1 MGTQQI
7 LLIVLSVIIVGV
19 AIAVGI
25 SMFNSQAYNSNK
37 TAIASDAQSFAA
49 QVVQYYKTP
58 QSQGGFGNGTATDEA
73 GVLISLED
81 VQAALE
87 SYLGFSKPVGPDDNN
102 GIENENGSYWI
113 SAIDN
118 GAGTVEITGLGNAE
132 RGGNQPKIV
141 TTVTLPAGTIV
152 ASATDEPVE

>member
-25 SMFNSQAYNSNK
+25 SMFNSQSYNSNK
-37 TAIASDAQSFAA
+37 TAIASDAQGFAA

-58 QSQGGFGNGTATDEA
+58 QSQGGFGNGTATDPDSGA
-73 GVLISLED
+73 LISLDE
-81 VQAALE
+81 VQDALE
-87 SYLGFSKPVGPDDNN
+87 SYLGFTDTVNDDDA
-102 GIENENGSYWI
+102 GVSNENGIYWI
-113 SAIDN
+113 SAID
-118 GAGTVEITGLGNAE
+118 GDAGTVKITGLGNAV
-132 RGGNQPKIV
+132 RGGNQPQIV

-152 ASATDEPVE
+152 AAASDEEVD

>member
-37 TAIASDAQSFAA
+37 TAIASDAQSFAT

-58 QSQGGFGNGTATDEA
+58 TSQGGAGGVIVDDAAGLTAICGYMGFDPTTHQ
-73 GVLISLED
+73 IS
-81 VQAALE
+81 
-87 SYLGFSKPVGPDDNN
+87 
-102 GIENENGSYWI
+102 NENGI
-113 SAIDN
+113 FTIDIASA
-118 GAGTVEITGLGNAE
+118 TSVTITGLGTAQK
-132 RGGNQPKIV
+132 GNPAVQPKIV
-141 TTVTLPAGTIV
+141 TTVTLPAGTITAN
-152 ASATDEPVE
+152 ASDQAVGS

>member
-25 SMFNSQAYNSNK
+25 SMFNSQSYNSNK
-37 TAIASDAQSFAA
+37 TAIASDAQGFAA

-58 QSQGGFGNGTATDEA
+58 QSQGGFGNGTATDPDTGE
-73 GVLISLED
+73 LINLED
-81 VQAALE
+81 VQDALE
-87 SYLGFSKPVGPDDNN
+87 SYLGFTDTVGD
-102 GIENENGSYWI
+102 GVGVINENGEYWI
-113 SAIDN
+113 SAID
-118 GAGTVEITGLGNAE
+118 GDAGTVKITGLGNAV
-132 RGGNQPKIV
+132 RGGNQPQIV

-152 ASATDEPVE
+152 AAASDEEVN

>member
-25 SMFNSQAYNSNK
+25 SMFNSQSYNSNK
-37 TAIASDAQSFAA
+37 TAIASDAQGFAA

-58 QSQGGFGNGTATDEA
+58 QSQGGFGNGTATDPET
-73 GVLISLED
+73 GELINLED
-81 VQAALE
+81 VQDALE
-87 SYLGFSKPVGPDDNN
+87 SYLGFTDTVGD
-102 GIENENGSYWI
+102 GVGVINENGEYWI
-113 SAIDN
+113 SAID
-118 GAGTVEITGLGNAE
+118 GDAGTVKITGLGNAV
-132 RGGNQPKIV
+132 RGGNQPQIV

-152 ASATDEPVE
+152 AAASDEEVN

>member
-37 TAIASDAQSFAA
+37 TAIASDAQSFAT

-58 QSQGGFGNGTATDEA
+58 QSQGGFGGGTAKDA
-73 GVLISLED
+73 SDVLIPLED
-81 VQAALE
+81 TIAALYA
-87 SYLGFSKPVGPDDNN
+87 YLGWTDGETD
-102 GIENENGSYWI
+102 NENGLYAVTDVTST
-113 SAIDN
+113 
-118 GAGTVEITGLGNAE
+118 TVEITGYGLSKKGTTW
-132 RGGNQPKIV
+132 PSVV
-141 TTVTLPAGTIV
+141 TTVTFPNGTVTAVAGDDGAATGP
-152 ASATDEPVE
+152 SAVTP

>member
-37 TAIASDAQSFAA
+37 TAIASDAQSFAT

-58 QSQGGFGNGTATDEA
+58 ASQGGGSNTLPTADDT
-73 GVLISLED
+73 G
-81 VQAALE
+81 AAT
-87 SYLGFSKPVGPDDNN
+87 LGGYMGWGGASTT
-102 GIENENGSYWI
+102 NENGTFTV
-113 SAIDN
+113 AITTT
-118 GAGTVEITGLGNAE
+118 GASGVATITGLGKAQK
-132 RGGNQPKIV
+132 GTPAVQPQIV
-141 TTVTLPAGTIV
+141 STITFPAGTIT
-152 ASATDEPVE
+152 AAATDEPVAGS